1 MREKLRVQ
9 YRKNEGYVNLLFEE
23 LGMAPD
29 WDKIRYYVLLDELF

>member
-1 MREKLRVQ
+1 MRSLE
-9 YRKNEGYVNLLFEE
+9 YNTGKNEGYVNLLFEE